1 MTTAELIRRLLA
13 RRARVENR
21 AAADQLALLRETRR
35 EVIAELLGP
44 HSRFDDWRFRG
55 MLKVIDAMIDRQAA
69 KSGVVVAKSVR
80 ESWEVGLEF
89 GSVGIPNGFIYGVS
103 SDLLGALEAVTKES
117 LNDVWLDAGRAVKLA
132 VRRAALGVQS
142 PGESIRRLAQTLRN
156 HKTFGSVEVRAEMIV
171 RTEVNRTFAMAADA
185 QMGSAAAAMK
195 KGGLELRKYWLSADD
210 TRVREAHQNAAEKYD
225 KAHAI
230 PESSPFIVDGEP
242 LMYPLDPAGSA
253 SNTIGCR
260 CVSVPVV
267 VED

>member
-35 EVIAELLGP
+35 EVLAELLGP

-55 MLKVIDAMIDRQAA
+55 MLKVIDQMIDKQAA
-69 KSGVVVAKSVR
+69 QSGVLVSKSVR

-89 GSVGIPNGFIYGVS
+89 GAVGVPKGFLYGVS
-103 SDLLGALEAVTKES
+103 SDLLGAIEAVTKES
-117 LNDVWLDAGRAVKLA
+117 LNDIWLDAGRAVKIA
-132 VRRAALGVQS
+132 VRRSVLGVDNLAD
-142 PGESIRRLAQTLRN
+142 SIRRLAKSLRDP
-156 HKTFGSVEVRAEMIV
+156 KTFGSVETRAEMVI
-171 RTEVNRTFAMAADA
+171 RTEVNRTFSMAADA
-185 QMGSAAAAMK
+185 QMGSAAEAMK
-195 KGGLELRKYWLSADD
+195 KGGLSLRKYWLSADD
-210 TRVREAHQNAAEKYD
+210 DRVREDHQKAAETYD

-230 PESSPFIVDGEP
+230 PEDKPFIVGGEA

-253 SNTIGCR
+253 KNTIGCR

-267 VED
+267 LED